1 MTTNSSIKKWGNSL
15 AIRIP
20 SSVIQDLALSEN
32 SSVRITSNG
41 VVATIQ
47 PKKPKKVS
55 LDELVA
61 AITLDN
67 IHKEADWG
75 SPVGK
80 EIW

>member
-32 SSVRITSNG
+32 SSVQITSNG

-47 PKKPKKVS
+47 PKKRKKLS
-55 LDELVA
+55 LEELVA
-61 AITLDN
+61 AITPDN
-67 IHKEADWG
+67 IHKEVDWG
-75 SPVGK
+75 EPVGK
-80 EIW
+80 EAW